1 MVIDPRGTPR
11 IEAEKE
17 EDRPPNQERR
27 GREPQRPGGVRGECG
42 CHEHRRTDHSNYP
55 SHHGYPSEVAGMA
68 SSHGSLVRWNRA
80 AEYYRKVN
88 PALLRLRKAPE
99 RVCVIYRATITRPTR
114 QG

>member
-17 EDRPPNQERR
+17 EDCPPNQPRR
-27 GREPQRPGGVRGECG
+27 GREPQRPCGLGSEC
-42 CHEHRRTDHSNYP
+42 CYHEHPRTDHSNHP
-55 SHHGYPSEVAGMA
+55 SRHGYPSEVAGMA
-68 SSHGSLVRWNRA
+68 SSHGSLVRWHRA

-88 PALLRLRKAPE
+88 PALLRLRNAPE
-99 RVCVIYRATITRPTR
+99 GVCAVHRATMTRPTR